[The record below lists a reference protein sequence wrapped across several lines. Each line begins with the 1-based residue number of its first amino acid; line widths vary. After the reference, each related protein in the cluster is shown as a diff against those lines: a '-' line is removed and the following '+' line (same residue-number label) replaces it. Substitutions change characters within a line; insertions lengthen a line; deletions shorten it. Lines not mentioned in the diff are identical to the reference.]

1 MALGAL
7 ESEVMGVLW
16 QAPGALTVREV
27 LDALNE
33 GRSEELAYTTVM
45 TVLTRL
51 TAKGVLSRSRRGRG
65 FVYMP
70 LAEDEAGVAVQEVLN
85 RYGDAA
91 VAHFLNAS
99 AADPAAKE
107 RLRRLLE
114 DG

>member
-1 MALGAL
+1 MVLGAL

-51 TAKGVLSRSRRGRG
+51 TTKGVLSRSRRGRG
-65 FVYMP
+65 FAYTP
-70 LAEDEAGVAVQEVLN
+70 LAEDEAGAAVQEVLN

-91 VAHFLNAS
+91 VAHFLHAS
-99 AADPAAKE
+99 AASPTAKE